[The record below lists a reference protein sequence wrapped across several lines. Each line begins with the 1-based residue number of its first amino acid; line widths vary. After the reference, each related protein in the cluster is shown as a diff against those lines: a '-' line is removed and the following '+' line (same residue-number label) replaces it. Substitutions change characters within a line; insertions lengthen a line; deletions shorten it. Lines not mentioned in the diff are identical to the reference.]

1 MKIVFKILKTFF
13 LICLLLTL
21 MNTIAYPQE
30 KTIKI
35 GFVGDFS
42 GVSKAYTHN
51 MYKAAKMAVNEFNA
65 AGGLLGN
72 LHVSLRRS

>member
-13 LICLLLTL
+13 MICLLLTL
-21 MNTIAYPQE
+21 MNTIAYSQE

-42 GVSKAYTHN
+42 E
-51 MYKAAKMAVNEFNA
+51 VNK
-65 AGGLLGN
+65 GD
-72 LHVSLRRS
+72 